1 MTETISG
8 MFKITEGKFKKDAG
22 NSLLRSLHGDHSGRF
37 ELHNIFIYLLYLSW
51 FTILE
56 IIMVIIKSRIDL

>member
-8 MFKITEGKFKKDAG
+8 MFRITEGEFKKDAG

-37 ELHNIFIYLLYLSW
+37 ELHNIFIYLRLYP
-51 FTILE
+51 
-56 IIMVIIKSRIDL
+56 IMVYNS